1 MITVGY
7 AAAHPRL
14 KALDFQPSALL
25 LSEAA
30 AVYLKI
36 FVEIRVKT
44 TNDSGRIQKKPNL
57 HSTKVWKYTKKFCEI
72 GLSCRRAPAEFRK
85 IRAFTAQNCG
95 NTQKNSVK

>member
-25 LSEAA
+25 LSEAV
-30 AVYLKI
+30 AVRLKI
-36 FVEIRVKT
+36 FMEIRVKT
-44 TNDSGRIQKKPNL
+44 TNDSCL
-57 HSTKVWKYTKKFCEI
+57 
-72 GLSCRRAPAEFRK
+72 FRK
-85 IRAFTAQNCG
+85 IQTSTAQKCG